1 MSENKKIL
9 VVDDDPDIIAQ
20 VSAVLG
26 AEGYEILKAGG
37 EEEAEEV
44 LMTTRPDLVILGL
57 MMEHADSGFVI
68 SYHLKKIYPG
78 TPVILLT
85 AVTADLRMSF
95 DVQSPEAKSWLK
107 VDRVMNKP
115 IRSEQLKAEVRRL
128 LGQPAPHEDQE
139 QPPVITQE

>member
-20 VSAVLG
+20 VSAILG
-26 AEGYEILKAGG
+26 TEDYDILKAGG

-44 LMTTRPDLVILGL
+44 LTTVRPDLVILDL
-57 MMEHADSGFVI
+57 MMEQADSGFVI
-68 SYHLKKIYPG
+68 THHLKKIYPE

-85 AVTADLRMSF
+85 AVTAATRMSF

-107 VDRVMNKP
+107 MDRVMNKP
-115 IRSEQLKAEVRRL
+115 IRPEQLKAEVRRL
-128 LGQPAPHEDQE
+128 LGLPSLTKNGE
-139 QPPVITQE
+139 QHP

>member
-20 VSAVLG
+20 LSAVLG
-26 AEGYEILKAGG
+26 SEGYEILKAGG

-44 LMTTRPDLVILGL
+44 LMTVRPDLVILGL

-85 AVTADLRMSF
+85 AVTAALRMSF
-95 DVQSPEAKSWLK
+95 DAQSPEAKSWLK

-115 IRSEQLKAEVRRL
+115 IRPEQLKAEVRRL
-128 LGQPAPHEDQE
+128 LGQPAPPEDQE
-139 QPPVITQE
+139 LPPVITQE